1 MKIKFKN
8 GNIIESIESSES
20 KRSRG
25 YRNLVTFV
33 DDMWDYS
40 ISETDWIYYKLACF
54 YQAKTEL
61 YDRTLTNLRERY
73 DPTSAYI
80 IGENRKHSTLYA
92 SKLFHQIIEYGC
104 VTFKIPKSVFISN
117 FKKCL
122 NINLSAQG
130 WIDTYEQLVK
140 EGEMEFLDCL
150 KIDK

>member
-73 DPTSAYI
+73 DPTSVYI
-80 IGENRKHSTLYA
+80 IGENRNTLLCMHLSY
-92 SKLFHQIIEYGC
+92 
-104 VTFKIPKSVFISN
+104 FIR
-117 FKKCL
+117 
-122 NINLSAQG
+122 
-130 WIDTYEQLVK
+130 
-140 EGEMEFLDCL
+140 
-150 KIDK
+150 